1 MKPTVHALV
10 LSLALA
16 AFALPALAHRPRA
29 FVPQPRQVGTDV
41 QYRVV
46 ILASNLDQVERRFQV
61 NRIVPQPLGDPQ
73 RELLHGGPVAPGETF
88 AVTVADLSDVAGLLE
103 VWGSRQLVIRA
114 RLEIFEA
121 GQHLRTVALPA
132 VAAHEHSEKAGHGT
146 VLQHGV
152 VEDLHLQGL
161 SRTADGSV
169 TTDLTIV
176 NFDSHHE
183 GECAMSIVDAHGEG
197 IFGLP
202 FLHVPAGAAIAINDA
217 LADTGSGGD
226 ILEAWGAFACE
237 EDTFTIWA
245 AVYRDGGREVEYVLP
260 SAELR

>member
-1 MKPTVHALV
+1 MKPSARALV
-10 LSLALA
+10 LSLSLA
-16 AFALPALAHRPRA
+16 AFALPALAHRPRV
-29 FVPQPRQVGTDV
+29 FVPQPRQVGTEV

-46 ILASNLDQVERRFQV
+46 ILASNLDDVERRFQV

-73 RELLHGGPVAPGETF
+73 RQLLHGTPVPPGGTHTF
-88 AVTVADLSDVAGLLE
+88 TVSGLNDTAGLLE
-103 VWGSRQLVIRA
+103 VWSSRQIVIRA
-114 RLEIFEA
+114 RLEIFEG
-121 GQHLRTVALPA
+121 GQRIRTIALPA
-132 VAAHEHSEKAGHGT
+132 VAAHENKEESGHGP

-161 SRTADGSV
+161 SRAADGSV

-176 NFDSHHE
+176 NFNSHHE

-217 LADTGSGGD
+217 LADTGAGGD

-245 AVYRDGGREVEYVLP
+245 AIYRDHGRDVEYVLP
-260 SAELR
+260 SAELK